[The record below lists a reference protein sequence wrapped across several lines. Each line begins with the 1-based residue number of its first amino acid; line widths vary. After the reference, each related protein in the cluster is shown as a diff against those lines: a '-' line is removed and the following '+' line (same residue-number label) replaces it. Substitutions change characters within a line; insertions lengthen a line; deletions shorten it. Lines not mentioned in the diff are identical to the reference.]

1 MHFRNNTL
9 LETFNAYFQAAGQ
22 WRYHYNRCALFEDG
36 ILSCVL
42 LAAPANDAQRFSQ
55 GLYHLQ
61 NKGDKFTRTLTL
73 RDGKNNFY
81 LVGRGGK
88 SVDFSLGGS
97 CVDIY
102 FGWLASRGCWARL
115 IGSARY
121 GRVYQILCR
130 TKTSNLQSLCEQS
143 SLARSLD
150 V

>member
-81 LVGRGGK
+81 LAGRVGK
-88 SVDFSLGGS
+88 SVDFSLVGS

-102 FGWLASRGCWARL
+102 TGHTCSRPLVLSCDWAGECL
-115 IGSARY
+115 
-121 GRVYQILCR
+121 
-130 TKTSNLQSLCEQS
+130 S
-143 SLARSLD
+143 SLMSNKNVKLAKLMRLSNHARSLG